1 MKRKSTKKD
10 LITSSTTELINN
22 ISVIIFCEHC
32 DIAVTHEELGENGAC
47 PHCKKEIRKE
57 LF

>member
-1 MKRKSTKKD
+1 MGKNTEMEQ
-10 LITSSTTELINN
+10 LSSINN

-32 DIAVTHEELGENGAC
+32 DIAVTHEELGKNGAC